1 MWRRQLSIHS
11 GTAEKWLGEGLAG
24 PEPRDRMLHF
34 GGSED
39 AGRDQGQE
47 SDGRVV
53 KGRGGRDSGTT

>member
-1 MWRRQLSIHS
+1 VKGWQVLS
-11 GTAEKWLGEGLAG
+11 
-24 PEPRDRMLHF
+24 PETECLLF

-39 AGRDQGQE
+39 AGRDQGPE